1 MSNDSLDKEI
11 EAALDGVDLQAMGR
25 SQEED
30 GAAEGAG
37 RSGRGSDDLMP
48 GTVSG
53 VSGDDVIV
61 DLGPR
66 MQGVCALEE
75 FETPPQVGDRF
86 RFLLRGR
93 EDDLWL
99 LSMRAAKELEAWEQL
114 EIGSHTKAR
123 VTGQNQGGLTLKI
136 GAHEAF
142 MPMSQIS
149 VQRDLDASTLLGQTL
164 VCEVMEIDRSRSRVV
179 LSRRR
184 VEERDRLDA
193 IAEAVGRLEPGA
205 KMKGKVSRIE
215 TFGAF
220 VDIGG
225 VEGLV
230 HVSQISR
237 QRVDK
242 VDEVLKVGQDV
253 DVMILEL
260 KEGGKKIALGMKQLE
275 PDPWDE
281 VPHRLNLDENVTG
294 KVTRLMDFGA
304 FVEVMEG
311 VEGLLHVSQVSNERV
326 RNLQKVLSV
335 GEEVTVRVTSI
346 DPGSRRISLSRL
358 DPRGAVIGSEDSVE
372 SQTIQEA
379 LDKSTG
385 SIGTNLGDLF
395 KKAMDGG
402 KG

>member
-1 MSNDSLDKEI
+1 MSNDSLNKEI
-11 EAALDGVDLQAMGR
+11 EAALDGVDLQAFGR
-25 SQEED
+25 SPEED
-30 GAAEGAG
+30 SGSGKEG

-66 MQGVCALEE
+66 MQGVCALAE
-75 FETPPQVGDRF
+75 FDEAPAVGDTH

-93 EDDLWL
+93 EEDLWL
-99 LSMRAAKELEAWEQL
+99 LSMRGAKELEAWAQL
-114 EIGSHTKAR
+114 EVGSHTKAR
-123 VTGQNQGGLTLKI
+123 VAGQNQGGLTLKI
-136 GAHEAF
+136 GTHEAF

-149 VQRDLDASTLLGQTL
+149 VDRDVDASTLLGQTL
-164 VCEVMEIDRSRSRVV
+164 VCEVMEIDRSRNRVV

-184 VEERDRLDA
+184 IEERDRLEA
-193 IAEAVGRLEPGA
+193 IAETVGGLQPGA
-205 KMKGKVSRIE
+205 KVKGKVKRIE
-215 TFGAF
+215 AFGAF

-237 QRVDK
+237 QRIEK

-260 KEGGKKIALGMKQLE
+260 KEGGKKISLGMKQLE

-281 VPHRLNLDENVTG
+281 VPHRLSIDSQITG

-304 FVEVMEG
+304 FVEVIPG
-311 VEGLLHVSQVSNERV
+311 IEGLLHISQISTERV
-326 RNLQKVLSV
+326 VNLQRVLTV
-335 GEEVTVRVTSI
+335 GEELTVRVTAI
-346 DPGSRRISLSRL
+346 DPSAQRISLSRL
-358 DPRGAVIGSEDSVE
+358 DARGAVIGSEDSVE
-372 SQTIQEA
+372 SSTIKDA
-379 LDKSTG
+379 LEKSTG

-395 KKAMDGG
+395 KKALGD
-402 KG
+402 K